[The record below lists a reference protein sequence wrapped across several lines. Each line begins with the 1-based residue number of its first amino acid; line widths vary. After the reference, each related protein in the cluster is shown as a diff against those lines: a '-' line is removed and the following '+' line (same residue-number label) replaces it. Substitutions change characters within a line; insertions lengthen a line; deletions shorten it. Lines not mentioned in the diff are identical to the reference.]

1 MLPDTFQGMA
11 PDTDKARETR
21 LRRLAERRGLRLQK
35 SPRRD
40 PHASDFGT
48 YQLVDAREGWIVAEQ
63 PAGQGYGM
71 TFDDIEEWLGKAVL
85 MYKITA
91 LMKVRSF
98 PALSAEQRQRFT
110 GAISDL
116 FSRMIMPPSVEWDE
130 RDQARV
136 TLACGGE
143 DAPSAADRAREI
155 IERNAANVA
164 HIYVQ
169 DVDVIEVALLQ
180 G

>member
-1 MLPDTFQGMA
+1 MSPDTA
-11 PDTDKARETR
+11 KTRETR

-40 PHASDFGT
+40 PRASDFGT

-71 TFDDIEEWLGKAVL
+71 TLDDIEEWFGKAVL

-91 LMKVRSF
+91 LMKVRPF
-98 PALSAEQRQRFT
+98 PALGAEQRQRFT

-136 TLACGGE
+136 TLTCGGE
-143 DAPSAADRAREI
+143 DALSAADRAREI

-169 DVDVIEVALLQ
+169 DVDVIEVARLE

>member
-1 MLPDTFQGMA
+1 M
-11 PDTDKARETR
+11 
-21 LRRLAERRGLRLQK
+21 RLQK

-40 PHASDFGT
+40 PSASDFGT

-63 PAGQGYGM
+63 LAGQGYGM
-71 TFDDIEEWLGKAVL
+71 TLDDIEEWLGKVVPI
-85 MYKITA
+85 YKITA
-91 LMKVRSF
+91 LMRVRPF

-110 GAISDL
+110 GAIGDL

-130 RDQARV
+130 HDQARV
-136 TLACGGE
+136 TLACGG
-143 DAPSAADRAREI
+143 DDVSSATDRAREI

-169 DVDVIEVALLQ
+169 DVNVIDVTLLQ